1 MSTYSPSSRESIRHR
16 RKMNKRRLRAEQA
29 ARTQRL
35 SSEVAALQGDIRHLQ
50 MHLLSVE
57 KQTSSAPAVA
67 VPIARFGET
76 FNHLPTVAE
85 SISFTPLVATVQ
97 DEATAEA
104 QLRHFVHRFQHGWTP
119 EASADLD
126 HIVDGNVEVVDHLG
140 ASVTTSYEQVA
151 GEPITGVRRL
161 EATWRRFCD
170 TFHGFHMGLQQ
181 LVSLEPPREWLLLI
195 TLTLQLTNETL
206 ALHYPHVVQ
215 TAKSTGG
222 AKAIEIAAKLTASP
236 LRLDVQCHVWLD
248 GHFKIVKVHTVVG
261 WAAALLA
268 CLGDPDDVVW
278 VLTSPCPVYN
288 FPQGEF

>member
-1 MSTYSPSSRESIRHR
+1 MI
-16 RKMNKRRLRAEQA
+16 NKRRWRAKQA

-35 SSEVAALQGDIRHLQ
+35 SSEVAALEADIVNLEQ
-50 MHLLSVE
+50 HLLDID
-57 KQTSSAPAVA
+57 TSAPMTGGA
-67 VPIARFGET
+67 VPIAT
-76 FNHLPTVAE
+76 PVAE

-161 EATWRRFCD
+161 EATWRHFCD
-170 TFHGFHMGLQQ
+170 TFHGFHIGLQQ

-195 TLTLQLTNETL
+195 ALTLQLTNETL

-222 AKAIEIAAKLTASP
+222 FKAIEIAAKLTASP